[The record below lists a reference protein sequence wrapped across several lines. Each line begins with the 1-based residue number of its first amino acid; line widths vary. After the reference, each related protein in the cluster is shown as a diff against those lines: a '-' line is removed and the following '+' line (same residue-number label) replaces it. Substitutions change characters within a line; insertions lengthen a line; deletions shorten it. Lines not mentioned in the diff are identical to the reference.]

1 MNETTFAAFIV
12 IAAIGL
18 FLTSTPETKKEEL
31 TFPEVDSKPIVSKL
45 LKEDKRRGSSRQANH
60 KSRKIS
66 AYQHNTSR

>member
-31 TFPEVDSKPIVSKL
+31 TFPEVDSDSCEHLWDGKDVTPYVREDVSKL
-45 LKEDKRRGSSRQANH
+45 YLRRSWV
-60 KSRKIS
+60 
-66 AYQHNTSR
+66 